1 MFSIYTVQNYM
12 LYNIFSKQNRLKNIN
27 ERIVQIK
34 WENKNMFY
42 NIFFRHLCGGNT
54 YAGTGGRRLY

>member
-12 LYNIFSKQNRLKNIN
+12 LCNIFSKQNKLKNIN
-27 ERIVQIK
+27 GRIKQIK
-34 WENKNMFY
+34 SRVENMFY

-54 YAGTGGRRLY
+54 YAGMGGRRLY